1 MAGLIGFW
9 ELAGAA
15 SAVGGTA
22 VWGFALAARE
32 GLLRGLLEVFPRST
46 WDAVTWGLIPALM
59 LIPLVLQG
67 AAVALMSP
75 IRPAPVGRAVGGAV
89 GGTLLAMGVFGA
101 VLIVGRVLIQ
111 PIVATVPILGDL
123 FTVCFGIALVAGWL
137 VIAAQIP
144 ALGWLRRTSL
154 PLALAAVTVAWA
166 EAHAAVMSLVFV
178 LDQREMNGF
187 FASVAVGGA
196 VGSTWTVCRWPGT
209 RPRHL
214 AAVQAVKR
222 AKA

>member
-15 SAVGGTA
+15 SAVGGTG
-22 VWGFALAARE
+22 VWGLALAARE
-32 GLLRGLLEVFPRST
+32 GLLRGLLEVFPRSM

-59 LIPLVLQG
+59 LISPVLQG
-67 AAVALMSP
+67 AAVALMSA

-89 GGTLLAMGVFGA
+89 GGTLLAMGVFGGI
-101 VLIVGRVLIQ
+101 LIAGRALIQ

-137 VIAAQIP
+137 VIAGQIP
-144 ALGWLRRTSL
+144 ALGWLRWTSL
-154 PLALAAVTVAWA
+154 PLALAAVTVVWA
-166 EAHAAVMSLVFV
+166 EAHAAAVSLVYV

-196 VGSTWTVCRWPGT
+196 VGSTWTVCRSRGT
-209 RPRHL
+209 RARPL
-214 AAVQAVKR
+214 AVVRAVKR
-222 AKA
+222 AKT

>member
-22 VWGFALAARE
+22 VWGIALAARV

-59 LIPLVLQG
+59 LVPPVLQG
-67 AAVALMSP
+67 AAAGWMSP
-75 IRPAPVGRAVGGAV
+75 IRPAPVRRAIGGAV
-89 GGTLLAMGVFGA
+89 GGTLLAMGIFGG
-101 VLIVGRVLIQ
+101 VLIAGRVLIQ

-123 FTVCFGIALVAGWL
+123 FTVCFGIAVVAGWL
-137 VIAAQIP
+137 VIAGQIP
-144 ALGWLRRTSL
+144 ALGWLRRASL

-166 EAHAAVMSLVFV
+166 EAHAATVSVVFV
-178 LDQREMNGF
+178 LDQREMNGL

-196 VGSTWTVCRWPGT
+196 AGSAWTICRSRGT
-209 RPRHL
+209 RTRPLVVVPSVR
-214 AAVQAVKR
+214 R